1 MNLKDFFYRQYY
13 QYQAV
18 IDNREMSINLKKFEN
33 RDQRERVEKHNA
45 PIFRLANEE
54 LTKFTL
60 EEAAVNEV
68 FSWQLDQDS
77 INPPIQLA
85 TTYPGLFIG
94 SGYTHETGSE
104 GELKLGF
111 FFDHTSGLPVL
122 PGSSIKGVLR
132 SVFPQFKTSGENK
145 LSFSAPE
152 AESVVRNKC
161 TYLAGL
167 FGIENSPQLI
177 HRLELSIFE
186 GVDILKTERGQI
198 GEDADSERKTQYR
211 IPKERDIFLDAF
223 VSDSYNPGNKILG
236 TDALTPHGE
245 NPLKNPIPL
254 PFLKVLPGVVFTFT
268 FRLNDSPLSETVTVT
283 ADQKK
288 QAFKA
293 LLLQFGVGAKT
304 NVGYGQFL
312 EPEDYRQQFRNQNPE
327 RRGQN
332 PPRNTPPR
340 QLNQPGGRG
349 ANPQGGNRQPA
360 RQEERTPGRSAGPS
374 NPPSPPTPPT
384 PPTPSL
390 LPAAPKAKSLSKW
403 KPGEPGIIGTVQRQE
418 GGKVVFKPENI
429 EGFEGLLISDNVRP
443 NALAD
448 FKPGLRF
455 NLKLVSLK
463 ANQSGFLSVHV
474 HSFKPLE

>member
-18 IDNREMSINLKKFEN
+18 IDNRRVSVNLKKFVN
-33 RDQRERVEKHNA
+33 GDQRERVEKHNA

-77 INPPIQLA
+77 INPPIQLV

-152 AESVVRNKC
+152 AESVERNKC

-268 FRLNDSPLSETVTVT
+268 FRLNDSRLSETVTVT
-283 ADQKK
+283 AGQKK

-312 EPEDYRQQFRNQNPE
+312 EPEEYLKRYSHAANSAPDGKSNQKNNGKE
-327 RRGQN
+327 
-332 PPRNTPPR
+332 
-340 QLNQPGGRG
+340 
-349 ANPQGGNRQPA
+349 
-360 RQEERTPGRSAGPS
+360 
-374 NPPSPPTPPT
+374 
-384 PPTPSL
+384 
-390 LPAAPKAKSLSKW
+390 
-403 KPGEPGIIGTVQRQE
+403 E
-418 GGKVVFKPENI
+418 GGKAKGNKPDSPNGGKGHKDDQKDPPNPKPNPIDKLDFGALGEAEYYAIVLEGKPDKKKQFGDVKRLEVFKSSKERFQPFRAKDGSLQKYPPGQLLKVRIQIQGNNLQEI
-429 EGFEGLLISDNVRP
+429 ASFEI
-443 NALAD
+443 LAE
-448 FKPGLRF
+448 L
-455 NLKLVSLK
+455 
-463 ANQSGFLSVHV
+463 
-474 HSFKPLE
+474 